1 MVPLAPHEFPEFHEA
16 DLLHLDARV
25 GLDAPQKVWAAPG
38 SQVMAASGVP
48 EKANLL
54 HGAIIPKGAGFYY
67 GATGSSTFGKVLS
80 QDGDQKRNPMTEC
93 RAFSPC

>member
-1 MVPLAPHEFPEFHEA
+1 MVALAPHEFPEFHEA

-38 SQVMAASGVP
+38 SQVMAASGIP

-54 HGAIIPKGAGFYY
+54 HGAIIPKGVAFYY
-67 GATGSSTFGKVLS
+67 GAAGSRIVRKVL
-80 QDGDQKRNPMTEC
+80 P
-93 RAFSPC
+93 